1 MAKINPIILTSGH
14 PVHGIDITQTISL
27 AHNHT
32 LYTLYFP
39 YSLPPYTQSVFSL
52 SLSLSLSLTH
62 THTKANR
69 SSRYCY
75 VQLEMASLS
84 LSILYVEEGSVLLC
98 GLERTFSL
106 KKVFHD
112 FFGRGTFTRSFA
124 WPRWSSMLLL
134 DWLIHYY
141 GRAQVV
147 ANLVGQSLSVSGFW
161 MDKKWNNMGGAFS
174 EKVYLCIKEKAVDEV
189 PYVATSFF
197 QPKKRK

>member
-39 YSLPPYTQSVFSL
+39 YSLPPYTPSVFSL
-52 SLSLSLSLTH
+52 SLSLSRTH
-62 THTKANR
+62 TPKQTVHRDIVMCSLKWH
-69 SSRYCY
+69 
-75 VQLEMASLS
+75 LSLS

-124 WPRWSSMLLL
+124 WPRLSSMLLL

-147 ANLVGQSLSVSGFW
+147 ANLVGQSLSVSGFCI
-161 MDKKWNNMGGAFS
+161 DKKWNNMGGAFS